1 MRMLRVPALLG
12 VGCAIALA
20 GAVPVDRRARDMSDG
35 LVSLILILGIAIIV
49 VRRRTVAIGLL
60 AAQSLALGI
69 GALTLSGD
77 RSSDYLAAGLVLLT
91 KAVVVPLLLYWLIRR
106 TPEPRLRRRRERAAR
121 PAFGRGRT
129 RDLCGRLD
137 AAPRLGEVHTE
148 RAAVALVLVGIAIV
162 VMRRPILF
170 QLLGLIVAENGVALL
185 AVSVPG
191 GLSYVVELGALFDL
205 AVVVAVAAAFAQR
218 IHTEFGTGD
227 TELLRGLRD

>member
-1 MRMLRVPALLG
+1 V
-12 VGCAIALA
+12 
-20 GAVPVDRRARDMSDG
+20 SDG
-35 LVSLILILGIAIIV
+35 LVSLISVLAIAIIV

-60 AAQSLALGI
+60 AAQSLVLGI
-69 GALTLSGD
+69 GALSLSGD
-77 RSSDYLAAGLVLLT
+77 RSSEYLTAALVLLT

-106 TPEPRLRRRRERAAR
+106 TPEPRLVVA
-121 PAFGRGRT
+121 PNGP
-129 RDLCGRLD
+129 LVRLSV
-137 AAPRLGEVHTE
+137 AVALAICAGVLMPSLGLGSGEIHTE

-162 VMRRPILF
+162 VMRRPTLF

-218 IHTEFGTGD
+218 IHAEFGSGD

>member
-1 MRMLRVPALLG
+1 
-12 VGCAIALA
+12 
-20 GAVPVDRRARDMSDG
+20 MSDG

-69 GALTLSGD
+69 GALTLSGH
-77 RSSDYLAAGLVLLT
+77 RSSDYLAAALVLLT
-91 KAVVVPLLLYWLIRR
+91 KAVVVPLLLYWVIRR
-106 TPEPRLRRRRERAAR
+106 TPEPRLVIAANG
-121 PAFGRGRT
+121 P
-129 RDLCGRLD
+129 LVRLSV
-137 AAPRLGEVHTE
+137 AVALAICAGVLTPSLGSGEVHTE
-148 RAAVALVLVGIAIV
+148 RAAIALDLVGIAIV

-205 AVVVAVAAAFAQR
+205 AVLVAVAAAFAHK
-218 IHTEFGTGD
+218 IHSEFGTGD